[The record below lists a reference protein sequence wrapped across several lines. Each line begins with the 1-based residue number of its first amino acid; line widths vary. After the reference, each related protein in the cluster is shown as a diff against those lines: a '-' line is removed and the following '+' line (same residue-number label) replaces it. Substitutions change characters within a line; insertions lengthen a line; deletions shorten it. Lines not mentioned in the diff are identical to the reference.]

1 MYVYISFPHSHSHHQ
16 TDTKPHSVLI
26 NTPKV
31 AVDVST
37 KTCTASLFYAGLF
50 YGSPPACWMRNPTRV
65 TALKFSL
72 NKSNSEV
79 QASFS
84 LSIPPASQQSWT
96 KTEFPQGRKESWYV
110 CMSFCT
116 ESSPSPAMPH
126 HTFLHHCSLPGT
138 MWGQDLYK
146 AAKVNNHLGSLD
158 QKIGGNATWQFWNKI
173 SRIAMASWSPQSP
186 IEMWKKVK
194 VPSSTTSHNGFTDKA
209 PHLQCPILC
218 FNPCFSIKSSLES

>member
-1 MYVYISFPHSHSHHQ
+1 MYISISFPHSHSHHQ

-72 NKSNSEV
+72 NQSNSEV

-158 QKIGGNATWQFWNKI
+158 QKIGGNAIWQFWNKI
-173 SRIAMASWSPQSP
+173 SSIAMASWSPQSP
-186 IEMWKKVK
+186 IEMWKKSRFPQVLHPTMALQTK
-194 VPSSTTSHNGFTDKA
+194 HPISNAPFCALIHVFLLKSH
-209 PHLQCPILC
+209 
-218 FNPCFSIKSSLES
+218 